1 MSSGRLDV
9 IGGLPAEEIGRRVK
23 AELRD
28 RMRRVRK
35 AIGEEG
41 RAQRSR
47 AIEGRVL
54 ALPEWAAAGTV
65 ALFVP
70 MRTEVDVLL
79 LERAAREAGKV
90 VVAPRMIEVEQ
101 PQGPP
106 TLALELRVWEPGVE
120 PVESGR
126 MVREPPP
133 DAPLA
138 DPAAVDLVIVPALAL
153 DVTGTRV
160 GYGAGLYDRLLP
172 TLPRAHRVAVAFDFQ
187 LVAEL
192 PTAPHDQRVHRIVTD
207 ERAVVAEPPR

>member
-1 MSSGRLDV
+1 M

-35 AIGEEG
+35 AIGDEG

-47 AIEGRVL
+47 AIADRVL
-54 ALPEWAAAGTV
+54 ALPAWQRAATV

-70 MRTEVDVLL
+70 MRTEVDVTL
-79 LERAAREAGKV
+79 LEAAARAAGKTI
-90 VVAPRMIEVEQ
+90 VAPRMIETER
-101 PQGPP
+101 PDAPP
-106 TLALELRVWEPGVE
+106 LLSLELRVWEDGVA

-126 MVREPPP
+126 MVREPPAS
-133 DAPLA
+133 APLA
-138 DPAAVDLVIVPALAL
+138 DPATVDLVIVPALAL
-153 DVTGTRV
+153 DESGARV

-172 TLPRAHRVAVAFDFQ
+172 RCTRAVRVAVAFAFQ

-192 PTAPHDQRVHRIVTD
+192 PTAPHDQRVHAIVTD
-207 ERAVVAEPPR
+207 ERTLDVV